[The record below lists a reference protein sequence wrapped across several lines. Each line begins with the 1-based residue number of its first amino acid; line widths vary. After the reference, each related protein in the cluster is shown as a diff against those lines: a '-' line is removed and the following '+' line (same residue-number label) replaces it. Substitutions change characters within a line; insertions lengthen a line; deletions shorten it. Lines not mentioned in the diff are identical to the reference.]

1 MKKSFIQFLP
11 IAASVVFFTI
21 NIPLNGF
28 ESADCSDGL
37 PRRSCKI
44 WDVEYTPP
52 PGGNGQIK
60 CSTGGDWQCFLAPD
74 KEGIQ

>member
-11 IAASVVFFTI
+11 IAASIVFLFTI

-37 PRRSCKI
+37 PRRNCKI
-44 WDVEYTPP
+44 WDVEYSPP
-52 PGGNGQIK
+52 PGGDGTIK
-60 CSTGGDWQCFLAPD
+60 CNTGGAWQCYLAPE
-74 KEGIQ
+74 KPEK